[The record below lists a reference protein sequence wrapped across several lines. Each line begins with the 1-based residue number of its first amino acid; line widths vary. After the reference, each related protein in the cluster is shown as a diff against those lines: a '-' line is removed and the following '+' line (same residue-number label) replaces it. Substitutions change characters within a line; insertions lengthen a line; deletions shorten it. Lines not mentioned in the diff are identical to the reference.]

1 MKNLLAIFLTESD
14 VKKIINMDITLKSL
28 DDGLSISDDGQ
39 MINSPRSRLLLP
51 NGFLNFMSAVVP
63 SINMMGHKSYGVVR
77 GHIPKFYIQL
87 FSTETGE
94 LLAIIEASELGR
106 IRTGASSGI
115 ATKYLSNGDASS
127 VGIIGTGYQAGPQL
141 DAICKVRR
149 ISKVKVFSRNAE
161 KREKFTTK
169 MIKQTNNNIDIEP
182 VETAQECVKDVDIIV
197 TITTSRDPVVKG
209 EWIKEG
215 VHINAAGANHWM
227 RRELD
232 YEVIKKSNHLIVDDV
247 EQAKIECGDLI
258 YPVERGSIRWQQVYN
273 LSDVVKGNYSGR
285 TKKDDIT
292 LFESQGLAVQDI
304 LVGTEIYNLALASG
318 VGKEI

>member
-1 MKNLLAIFLTESD
+1 MAIFLTEDD
-14 VKKIINMDITLKSL
+14 VKKIINMDMTLKSL
-28 DDGLSISDDGQ
+28 DDGLSISNDGQ
-39 MINSPRSRLLLP
+39 MVNSPRSRLLLP
-51 NGFLNFMSAVVP
+51 NGFFNFMSAAVP

-87 FSTETGE
+87 FSIETGE

-115 ATKYLSNGDASS
+115 ATKYLSNNDSTS
-127 VGIIGTGYQAGPQL
+127 VGIIGTGYQSGPQL
-141 DAICKVRR
+141 EAICKVRQ
-149 ISKVKVFSRNAE
+149 ISKIKVFSRNIE
-161 KREKFTTK
+161 KREKFASK
-169 MIKQTNNNIDIEP
+169 MRKILNIDIEP
-182 VETAQECVKDVDIIV
+182 MDSPQKCIEDVDIVV

-209 EWIKEG
+209 EWIRPG

-232 YEVIKKSNHLIVDDV
+232 YEAIKKSNHIIVDDV

-273 LSDVVKGNYSGR
+273 LSDVVNGNYSGR
-285 TKKDDIT
+285 LSKEDIT

-304 LVGTEIYNLALASG
+304 LVGTEIYNLAKSTG

>member
-1 MKNLLAIFLTESD
+1 MAVFLTEND
-14 VKKIINMDITLKSL
+14 VKKLINMDITLKSL
-28 DDGLSISDDGQ
+28 DEALFIPDDGQ

-63 SINMMGHKSYGVVR
+63 SINMMGHKTYGVVR
-77 GHIPKFYIQL
+77 GHIPKFYIHL

-115 ATKYLSNGDASS
+115 ATKYLANDDASS
-127 VGIIGTGYQAGPQL
+127 VGIIGTGYQSGPQL
-141 DAICKVRR
+141 EAICKVRK
-149 ISKVKVFSRNAE
+149 ISKAKVFSRNVE
-161 KREKFTTK
+161 KREKFKSK
-169 MIKQTNNNIDIEP
+169 MEKQINNIEIEP
-182 VETAQECVKDVDIIV
+182 VNSAQECVEDVDIIV

-209 EWIKEG
+209 EWIRDG

-232 YEVIKKSNHLIVDDV
+232 YEVVKRANHIIVDDV

-258 YPVERGSIRWQQVYN
+258 FPVERGSMRWQQVYN
-273 LSDVVKGNYSGR
+273 LSDVVKGSYSGR
-285 TKKDDIT
+285 TNKSDVT
-292 LFESQGLAVQDI
+292 LFESQGLAIQDI
-304 LVGTEIYNLALASG
+304 LVGTEIYNLACATG

>member
-1 MKNLLAIFLTESD
+1 LAVFLTEND
-14 VKKIINMDITLKSL
+14 VKKLINMDITLKSL
-28 DDGLSISDDGQ
+28 DEALFIPDDGQ

-63 SINMMGHKSYGVVR
+63 SINMMGHKTYGVVR
-77 GHIPKFYIQL
+77 GHIPKFYIHL

-115 ATKYLSNGDASS
+115 ATKYLANDDASS
-127 VGIIGTGYQAGPQL
+127 VGIIGTGYQSGPQL
-141 DAICKVRR
+141 EAICKVRK
-149 ISKVKVFSRNAE
+149 ISKAKVFSRNVE
-161 KREKFTTK
+161 KREKFKSK
-169 MIKQTNNNIDIEP
+169 MEKQINNIEIEP
-182 VETAQECVKDVDIIV
+182 VNSAQKCVEDVDIIV

-209 EWIKEG
+209 EWIRDG

-232 YEVIKKSNHLIVDDV
+232 YEVVKRANHIIVDDV

-258 YPVERGSIRWQQVYN
+258 FPVERGSMRWQQVYN
-273 LSDVVKGNYSGR
+273 LSDVVKGSYSGR
-285 TKKDDIT
+285 TNKSDVT
-292 LFESQGLAVQDI
+292 LFESQGLAIQDI
-304 LVGTEIYNLALASG
+304 LVGTEIYNLACATG

>member
-1 MKNLLAIFLTESD
+1 MSKQIND
-14 VKKIINMDITLKSL
+14 V
-28 DDGLSISDDGQ
+28 
-39 MINSPRSRLLLP
+39 
-51 NGFLNFMSAVVP
+51 
-63 SINMMGHKSYGVVR
+63 
-77 GHIPKFYIQL
+77 
-87 FSTETGE
+87 
-94 LLAIIEASELGR
+94 
-106 IRTGASSGI
+106 
-115 ATKYLSNGDASS
+115 
-127 VGIIGTGYQAGPQL
+127 
-141 DAICKVRR
+141 
-149 ISKVKVFSRNAE
+149 
-161 KREKFTTK
+161 
-169 MIKQTNNNIDIEP
+169 DIEP
-182 VETAQECVKDVDIIV
+182 VASAEECVKDVDIIV

-232 YEVIKKSNHLIVDDV
+232 YEVIKKSNHIIVDDV

-285 TKKDDIT
+285 IKKDDIT

-304 LVGTEIYNLALASG
+304 LVGTEIYNLACTSG